1 MDKDTLLKRIRT
13 IELQTTKMT
22 DHVFAGQYQSAFK
35 GRGMSFSEVRSY
47 NIGDDV
53 RSIDWNVTA
62 RFREPY
68 VKIFEEERE
77 LAVLLVIDVSGSMY
91 YGQGMD
97 SKLSLAVEL
106 AATIG
111 FSAAKKND
119 KIGAVF
125 VSDKVEAFVPMKKG
139 FGHVHYLLRKL
150 INLKPE
156 STQTNLNEGIKFLR
170 SGLKQRGIC
179 FLISDFTDVSAIRE
193 GLTHVGRKH
202 DVIALGVSDNG
213 EKVLPNI
220 GFVKWMNA
228 ETGET
233 NWIDT
238 SSAQLRKDYEQK
250 QINLLTKNKEFFK
263 QIGIDFAQFEVGDHV
278 YLPLLSLFKNRK

>member
-1 MDKDTLLKRIRT
+1 MDKESLLKRIRT

-62 RFREPY
+62 RFREPF

-125 VSDKVEAFVPMKKG
+125 VSDKVEAFIPLKKG
-139 FGHVHYLLRKL
+139 FGHVHFMLRKL
-150 INLKPE
+150 INLKPD
-156 STQTNLNEGIKFLR
+156 STGTDLNEGIKFMR

-179 FLISDFTDVSAIRE
+179 FVISDFTDTAMIRE
-193 GLTHVGRKH
+193 GLANVNRKH
-202 DVIALGVSDNG
+202 DVIALGVTDSG
-213 EKVLPNI
+213 EKELPNI

-238 SSAQLRKDYEQK
+238 SSANLRKEYAANQNE
-250 QINLLTKNKEFFK
+250 LLSRNKEFFK
-263 QIGIDFAQFEVGDHV
+263 QLGIDFAQFEVGDHV
-278 YLPLLSLFKNRK
+278 YLPLMQLFKTRK